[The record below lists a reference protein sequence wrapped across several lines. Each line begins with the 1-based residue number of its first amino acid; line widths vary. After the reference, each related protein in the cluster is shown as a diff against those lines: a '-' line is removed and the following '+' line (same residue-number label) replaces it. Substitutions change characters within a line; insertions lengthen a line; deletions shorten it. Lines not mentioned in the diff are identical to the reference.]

1 MNIMSQPECLFFLF
15 FYVVPKF
22 ETSIFPAL
30 WRPWDCCSKFI
41 ALNTMKAMRLTRQ
54 VCCFEPTD
62 FYCKAHYF
70 IFVMDFASK
79 SRIFMSPQV
88 LQWKRFVRFE
98 WQVNW
103 CFNKGD
109 LLSLVYQIPR
119 SRKGWGWWL
128 IFSSAKANKL
138 VWFRV
143 LVSNKEEEQAII
155 VFLLRNLYVIFV
167 NWLKT
172 PIFCLKQGRDRE
184 EEGRKER
191 ARDWLKQTYKIIL
204 ETYPNKVVKKGIS
217 VQGVEAST
225 KFRCK
230 LPIKTQDSSSARFN
244 RAS

>member
-1 MNIMSQPECLFFLF
+1 MFFFCF
-15 FYVVPKF
+15 FYGVPKF

-41 ALNTMKAMRLTRQ
+41 ALNTMNYEGHEINTASLLLWPDSSFIVKPIL
-54 VCCFEPTD
+54 D
-62 FYCKAHYF
+62 LWNNF

-143 LVSNKEEEQAII
+143 LVFQQGRRTSYNC
-155 VFLLRNLYVIFV
+155 IFV
-167 NWLKT
+167 KEFVCDFCELIKNTYLLFKT
-172 PIFCLKQGRDRE
+172 
-184 EEGRKER
+184 RKR
-191 ARDWLKQTYKIIL
+191 KGKRRKKQTYKIIL
-204 ETYPNKVVKKGIS
+204 ETDPNKVVKKGIS

>member
-1 MNIMSQPECLFFLF
+1 MVYPNLKHPSSQHYEGHEIAVASLL
-15 FYVVPKF
+15 
-22 ETSIFPAL
+22 L
-30 WRPWDCCSKFI
+30 WTLW
-41 ALNTMKAMRLTRQ
+41 TMKAMRLTRQ
-54 VCCFEPTD
+54 VCCFDPTLTFIVKPILD
-62 FYCKAHYF
+62 LWNNF

-119 SRKGWGWWL
+119 SRKGLGWWL

-143 LVSNKEEEQAII
+143 LVFQQGRRTSYNC
-155 VFLLRNLYVIFV
+155 IFV
-167 NWLKT
+167 KEFVCDFCELIKNTYLLFKT
-172 PIFCLKQGRDRE
+172 
-184 EEGRKER
+184 RKR
-191 ARDWLKQTYKIIL
+191 KGKRRKKQTYKIIL
-204 ETYPNKVVKKGIS
+204 ETDPNKVVKKGIS

>member
-1 MNIMSQPECLFFLF
+1 
-15 FYVVPKF
+15 
-22 ETSIFPAL
+22 
-30 WRPWDCCSKFI
+30 
-41 ALNTMKAMRLTRQ
+41 
-54 VCCFEPTD
+54 
-62 FYCKAHYF
+62 
-70 IFVMDFASK
+70 
-79 SRIFMSPQV
+79 MSPQV
-88 LQWKRFVRFE
+88 LLQWKKFIRFE

-119 SRKGWGWWL
+119 STKGWGWWL

-143 LVSNKEEEQAII
+143 LVFQQGRRTSYNC
-155 VFLLRNLYVIFV
+155 IFV
-167 NWLKT
+167 KEYVCDFWELIKNTFYLLFETRKR
-172 PIFCLKQGRDRE
+172 QGKRRE
-184 EEGRKER
+184 ER

-204 ETYPNKVVKKGIS
+204 ETDPNKVVKKGIS